1 MIKYATILFI
11 SFLPVIAI
19 SQINFLNE
27 VDTNYI
33 SNAYWNDS
41 LSAKEFLNDVRLNEE
56 FDPLN
61 PDIELLNAA
70 VYAYIQDGRKR
81 SGRKMHEFSDE
92 QYTLC
97 KKFIDFFV
105 PDKFEHESDNIERF
119 DKLTKKALK
128 KMQFD
133 KGISEVLSFNLR
145 VVDFKGYNFYYLK
158 TVHETELKLF
168 KGSKPDIKD
177 SAKLAELEK
186 EPLKMY
192 TYKKLAE
199 HFYKN
204 ILKRKYN
211 KLVNSA
217 NYSSIGIYFKIDPR
231 TLHRNKIPEAA
242 VILIFGANRLKEID
256 KALVKSKR
264 QKKLI

>member
-1 MIKYATILFI
+1 MIKIGIISLV
-11 SFLPVIAI
+11 SFLPLFVFG
-19 SQINFLNE
+19 QVNFLNE

-33 SNAYWNDS
+33 SNSYWNDS
-41 LSAKEFLNDVRLNEE
+41 LSAKEFLSDPRLNEE

-81 SGRKMHEFSDE
+81 SGRKMHEFSDA

-105 PDKFEHESDNIERF
+105 PDKFEHETQNIERF

-128 KMQFD
+128 KMEYD

-145 VVDFKGYNFYYLK
+145 VMDFKGYNFYYLK
-158 TVHETELKLF
+158 TAHETELKLF
-168 KGSKPDIKD
+168 KGSKPEVKD

-186 EPLKMY
+186 EPIKMY

-211 KLVNSA
+211 KLINSA
-217 NYSSIGIYFKIDPR
+217 NYSSMGIYFKIDPR

-242 VILIFGANRLKEID
+242 VIIIFGANRLKEMD
-256 KALVKSKR
+256 KAMVKSKR
-264 QKKLI
+264 QKKLV

>member
-1 MIKYATILFI
+1 MIKIGIISLV
-11 SFLPVIAI
+11 SFLPLFVFG
-19 SQINFLNE
+19 QVNFLNE

-33 SNAYWNDS
+33 SNSYWNDS
-41 LSAKEFLNDVRLNEE
+41 LSAKEFLSDPRLNEE

-81 SGRKMHEFSDE
+81 SGRKMHEFSDA

-105 PDKFEHESDNIERF
+105 PDKFEHETQNIERF

-128 KMQFD
+128 KMEYD

-145 VVDFKGYNFYYLK
+145 VMDFKGYNFYYLK
-158 TVHETELKLF
+158 TAHETELKLF
-168 KGSKPDIKD
+168 KGSKPEVKD
-177 SAKLAELEK
+177 STKLAELEK
-186 EPLKMY
+186 EPIKMY

-211 KLVNSA
+211 KLINSA
-217 NYSSIGIYFKIDPR
+217 NYSSMGIYFKIDPR

-242 VILIFGANRLKEID
+242 VIIIFGANRLKEMD
-256 KALVKSKR
+256 KAMVKSKR
-264 QKKLI
+264 QKKLV